1 MVWLIF
7 ELGVVGLLILKE
19 EMSVGLGFS
28 VGVLWFLFVVS
39 VWVF

>member
-1 MVWLIF
+1 
-7 ELGVVGLLILKE
+7 LILKE